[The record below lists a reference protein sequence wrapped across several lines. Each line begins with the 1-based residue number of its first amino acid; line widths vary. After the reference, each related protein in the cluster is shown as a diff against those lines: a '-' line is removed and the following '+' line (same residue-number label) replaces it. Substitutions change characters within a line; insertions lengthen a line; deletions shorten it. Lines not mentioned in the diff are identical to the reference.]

1 MARFLRLSLVIACVS
16 ALSST
21 PAATK
26 RVLVPVADGTEEIE
40 VVTVVD
46 VLRRA
51 GADVTLA
58 SVEDDRAEVVCSRG
72 VRLVADALVKE
83 ASADGVRRVAAAP
96 RRPERLSPR
105 RDDDAPGRRAQVT
118 GRTGPRGGWDLIA
131 IPGGMPGSER
141 IRDSVRLH
149 PTLEKHWRALRPIAG
164 ICAAPAVLFEPKGF
178 LEGIAATSHPAFVD
192 EIGGSLEE
200 TAPYVD
206 GRVIWD
212 ANVITSRGP
221 GTALEWSLCCVE
233 ALFGKEKAIEVAG
246 PMVVQPPVASARRPF
261 EWRLERDA
269 GGGSRVDKVLAGL
282 APAEVPGD
290 S

>member
-1 MARFLRLSLVIACVS
+1 
-16 ALSST
+16 
-21 PAATK
+21 
-26 RVLVPVADGTEEIE
+26 
-40 VVTVVD
+40 
-46 VLRRA
+46 
-51 GADVTLA
+51 
-58 SVEDDRAEVVCSRG
+58 
-72 VRLVADALVKE
+72 
-83 ASADGVRRVAAAP
+83 
-96 RRPERLSPR
+96 
-105 RDDDAPGRRAQVT
+105 
-118 GRTGPRGGWDLIA
+118 
-131 IPGGMPGSER
+131 MPGSER

-164 ICAAPAVLFEPKGF
+164 ICAAPAARVPRARDARFTKRRVSG
-178 LEGIAATSHPAFVD
+178 AAPPSRVPHDAGPLRAQGLL
-192 EIGGSLEE
+192 GGHRGDV
-200 TAPYVD
+200 APRVRGRDRRQPRGDGSARLPRRAPRARGGGGDGRARGRYVD

>member
-83 ASADGVRRVAAAP
+83 
-96 RRPERLSPR
+96 
-105 RDDDAPGRRAQVT
+105 VT